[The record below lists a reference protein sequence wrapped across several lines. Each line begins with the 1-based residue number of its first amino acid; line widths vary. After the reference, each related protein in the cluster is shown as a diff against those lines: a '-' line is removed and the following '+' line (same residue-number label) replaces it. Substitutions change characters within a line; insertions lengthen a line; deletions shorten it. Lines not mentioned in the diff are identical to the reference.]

1 MLDLLIKN
9 GEIVDGT
16 GSESYQADIGIKNN
30 EIVMIRPNIDQ
41 DAYKVIDASGYTVTP
56 GFIDIHGNSEWT
68 LPTNNKGESKIRQ
81 GVTTEVQGHCGFSAA
96 PVIEENRNDLLSY
109 LANTALL
116 TNEEKKKWYWR
127 SQAEFMREVIEKNGI
142 PFNIAPMVGHGT
154 IKIGVMGFEKREP
167 TSKELDQMTELLRFE
182 LENGLFGMSSGL
194 QYEPGF
200 YSSKK
205 EINALANVLKEYDR
219 VYTTHMRSEGKD
231 VFESINESIDV
242 SNDTGVS
249 VLITHLKLSH
259 QPHWGEAKKALN
271 LIDHARNQG
280 LNIDFDIYPY
290 DAYGSGLIDLMPPW
304 VKEDGAVQMATLL
317 TDKKIQSKVI
327 KEMKMQHDDWDNPL
341 IGLSWDDIKIALL
354 TSEKNKIYEGMTI
367 TEIADKMNV
376 SPYQAVINLLI
387 DEKGGI
393 KSIYFAMDEHD
404 VQTFMKHPR
413 AILSSDGR
421 AVAPYG
427 LLGEGSVHPR
437 YYGTFPRI
445 LGRYVRDKKVISLEE
460 GIKKITSL
468 PAQKMKINKRG
479 ELKEGYYADIAIFN
493 KRNIIDL
500 ATFDKPHQYSVG
512 VEYVIVNGKVVVE
525 NSEHTGVLSGAILKR
540 K

>member
-16 GSESYQADIGIKNN
+16 GSESYQADIGIKSN
-30 EIVMIRPNIDQ
+30 EIVMIKPNIDQ
-41 DAYKVIDASGYTVTP
+41 DAYIVIDASGYTVTP

-68 LPTNNKGESKIRQ
+68 LPANNKGESKIRQ

-96 PVIEENRNDLLSY
+96 PVIEKNSNHLLSY

-116 TNEEKKKWYWR
+116 SDEEKKKWNWR
-127 SQAEFMREVIEKNGI
+127 SQAEFMRDEIEKNGI

-167 TSKELDQMTELLRFE
+167 TSKELDQMTELLKFE

-271 LIDHARNQG
+271 LIDHARNRG
-280 LNIDFDIYPY
+280 LDIDFDIYPY

-304 VKEDGAVQMATLL
+304 VKEDGAIQMATLL

-327 KEMKMQHDDWDNPL
+327 EEMKMKHDDWDNPL

-354 TSEKNKIYEGMTI
+354 TSDKNKIYEGMTI
-367 TEIADKMNV
+367 TEIADKMSV

-393 KSIYFAMDEHD
+393 KSIYFAIDEDD
-404 VQTFMKHPR
+404 VETFMKHPR
-413 AILSSDGR
+413 SILSSDGR

-468 PAQKMKINKRG
+468 PAKKMKINKRG
-479 ELKEGYYADIAIFN
+479 VLKEGYYADIAIFN
-493 KRNIIDL
+493 KENIIDL
-500 ATFDKPHQYSVG
+500 ATFDEPHQYSIG
-512 VEYVIVNGKVVVE
+512 VKYVIVNGKVVVE
-525 NSEHTGVLSGAILKR
+525 KSEHTGVLPGNILKR